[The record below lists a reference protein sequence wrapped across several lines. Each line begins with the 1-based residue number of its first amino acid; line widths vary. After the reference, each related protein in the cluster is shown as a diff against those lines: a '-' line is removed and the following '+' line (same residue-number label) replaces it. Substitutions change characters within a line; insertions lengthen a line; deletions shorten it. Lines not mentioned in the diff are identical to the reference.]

1 MDISKAQ
8 LNTLVNAAQTGRTL
22 NNVTHDVNN
31 MLGAI
36 MAYADMMLMDATDA
50 ESKQML
56 EDIMASAETSATLLK
71 NLTAIS
77 QRSSSTAS
85 QSCSVHEVL
94 EAVERLFSY
103 EFKLGRIDFSVSIDT
118 STPKAAIRASHL
130 QRIVMHLV
138 VNAIEYL
145 RDQEERWLKVE
156 GVFSE
161 AVITLTVS
169 NSGSAI
175 DAAVAEHL
183 FEPLESSKGDAYA
196 GMGLAT
202 ARTLAQ
208 EAGGDLVYRA
218 STGFELSVPV
228 AP

>member
-8 LNTLVNAAQTGRTL
+8 LNTLVNAAQAGRTL
-22 NNVTHDVNN
+22 NNVAHDVNN

-36 MAYADMMLMDATDA
+36 MAYADMMLMDATNT
-50 ESKQML
+50 ESKQIL
-56 EDIMASAETSATLLK
+56 EDIMASAEISATLLK
-71 NLTAIS
+71 NLTAIT
-77 QRSSSTAS
+77 RRYSSSVH
-85 QSCSVHEVL
+85 QSCSVHEVI

-103 EFKLGRIDFSVSIDT
+103 EFKLGRINISVAIDAT
-118 STPKAAIRASHL
+118 VPKAAIRAPHL

-138 VNAIEYL
+138 ANAIEYL

-156 GVFSE
+156 GVFNE
-161 AVITLTVS
+161 DVITLTIL
-169 NSGSAI
+169 NSGSVI
-175 DAAVAEHL
+175 DAAAAEHL
-183 FEPLESSKGDAYA
+183 FEPLVSTKGNAYA

-208 EAGGDLVYRA
+208 EAGGDLVYCA